1 MLYMQVDVP
10 MERLPVSNW
19 VLIGVTVLA
28 SVRLLL
34 ADGHAGSRGR
44 PDIDFDPAVIRQLE
58 NSRLTDEQRQ
68 SILRQAIRFG
78 EPPPSLKYALN
89 TGPGSFHAWQLVTY
103 LFVHADFWHLFG
115 NMLFLFCFGNA
126 VNAKLGHLPFLG
138 LYLLCGIFAGLGWLA
153 FGSEGPLVGAS
164 GAISGIT
171 GVFLILY
178 PLNEIAVWDLWW
190 VRLTGD
196 ALRIRSWIFIAFY
209 MVMDLFGTLTAWGGG
224 VAYVCHL
231 AGEMLGIAVAVG
243 LVLTGQVTSGRGER
257 SLLEMWGI
265 VEDKRRR
272 RRRRARPERPPATS
286 EGFPDR

>member
-19 VLIGVTVLA
+19 LLIGLTVLT
-28 SVRLLL
+28 SVRLFF
-34 ADGHAGSRGR
+34 ADSHAGSRGR
-44 PDIDFDPAVIRQLE
+44 PDIDIDSHIIRQLE
-58 NSRLTDEQRQ
+58 NSRLTDEQRLD
-68 SILRQAIRFG
+68 ILRRAIRVG
-78 EPPPSLKYALN
+78 ESVPSLKYALD
-89 TGPGSFHAWQLVTY
+89 TGPGGFRPWQLVTY

-138 LYLLCGIFAGLGWLA
+138 LYLLCGVVAGLGWLA

-178 PLNEIAVWDLWW
+178 PLNRIAVWDMFWMW
-190 VRLTGD
+190 ITGD
-196 ALRIRSWIFIAFY
+196 ALRFPSWVFIVFY
-209 MVMDLFGTLTAWGGG
+209 MAMDLVGTLTAWGGS

-231 AGEMLGIAVAVG
+231 AGATMGIAVAVLVVAAG
-243 LVLTGQVTSGRGER
+243 LVTSDRGER
-257 SLLEMWGI
+257 NLLQVWGI

-272 RRRRARPERPPATS
+272 RRRTRLDVPPAAS
-286 EGFPDR
+286 EGPIDR

>member
-1 MLYMQVDVP
+1 MIYMQVDVP

-19 VLIGVTVLA
+19 LLIGITVLA
-28 SVRLLL
+28 SVRLFF
-34 ADGHAGSRGR
+34 ADSHAGSLAR
-44 PDIDFDPAVIRQLE
+44 PDIDVDPKVIRQLE
-58 NSRLTDEQRQ
+58 NSRLTDDQRQ
-68 SILRQAIRFG
+68 QILSQAIRIG
-78 EPPPSLKYALN
+78 DVVPSLKYALN
-89 TGPGSFHAWQLVTY
+89 TGPGGFHPWQLVTY

-138 LYLLCGIFAGLGWLA
+138 LYLLCGVFAGIGWLA

-178 PLNEIAVWDLWW
+178 PLNEVAVWDLWW

-196 ALRIRSWIFIAFY
+196 ALRIRSWIFIVFY
-209 MVMDLFGTLTAWGGG
+209 MAMDLFGTLVAWGGG

-231 AGEMLGIAVAVG
+231 AGETLGIGIAAALVVSGAV
-243 LVLTGQVTSGRGER
+243 QSGRSER
-257 SLLEMWGI
+257 NLLAVLGI
-265 VEDKRRR
+265 VKDRRPRRR
-272 RRRRARPERPPATS
+272 RKRSRPELPPPTS
-286 EGFPDR
+286 AW

>member
-1 MLYMQVDVP
+1 MIYMQVDVP

-28 SVRLLL
+28 SVRLFF
-34 ADGHAGSRGR
+34 ADSHAGSQGR
-44 PDIDFDPAVIRQLE
+44 PDFDIDAKAIRQLE

-68 SILRQAIRFG
+68 AILRQAIHVADVV
-78 EPPPSLKYALN
+78 PSLKYALN
-89 TGPGSFHAWQLVTY
+89 PRHGGFHVWQLVTY

-138 LYLLCGIFAGLGWLA
+138 LYLLCGVFAGIGWLA
-153 FGSEGPLVGAS
+153 FGSDGPLVGAS

-196 ALRIRSWIFIAFY
+196 AFRIHSWIFIAFY
-209 MVMDLFGTLTAWGGG
+209 MAMDLIGTLTAWGGG

-231 AGEMLGIAVAVG
+231 AGATLGFAIAFG
-243 LVLTGQVTSGRGER
+243 LVRAGWIKSGRGER
-257 SLLEMWGI
+257 NLLEIWGI

-272 RRRRARPERPPATS
+272 RRRKRPEQPPTPS
-286 EGFPDR
+286 ERRPDR